1 MIHAHR
7 KFRYGHSCPLWLSE
21 SPWHFPI
28 GRCLT
33 ARNMPGGGAA
43 MTSRDGTPCSCHVE
57 NLGSI
62 GIVADS
68 GRNDR
73 NSAVARSFPSRG
85 TVARVGDAMS

>member
-1 MIHAHR
+1 
-7 KFRYGHSCPLWLSE
+7 
-21 SPWHFPI
+21 
-28 GRCLT
+28 
-33 ARNMPGGGAA
+33 
-43 MTSRDGTPCSCHVE
+43 MTLRDGTPCSCHVE

-85 TVARVGDAMS
+85 TVARVGDAM